1 MNEPGQGGQGV
12 VESEGE
18 GGCIFV
24 AIFSIAIATVP
35 ATFSNELAMLD
46 IPSPAEMCQDLV
58 GLLSADVAATL
69 LQCLCLAG
77 YSSCMLGL
85 LLSCHTMRDVTVQSV

>member
-1 MNEPGQGGQGV
+1 ML

-35 ATFSNELAMLD
+35 AMFSNELAMLD
-46 IPSPAEMCQDLV
+46 IPSPAEMRRDLV
-58 GLLSADVAATL
+58 GSLSADVAAAL
-69 LQCLCLAG
+69 LRRLCLAG
-77 YSSCMLGL
+77 HSGCTSGLSS
-85 LLSCHTMRDVTVQSV
+85 S

>member
-1 MNEPGQGGQGV
+1 ML

-46 IPSPAEMCQDLV
+46 IPSPAEMRRDLV
-58 GLLSADVAATL
+58 GSLSADVAAAL
-69 LQCLCLAG
+69 LQRLRLAG
-77 YSSCMLGL
+77 RSGCTSGLSS
-85 LLSCHTMRDVTVQSV
+85 S

>member
-1 MNEPGQGGQGV
+1 MSLARAARV
-12 VESEGE
+12 LVELEGE

-46 IPSPAEMCQDLV
+46 IPSPAEMRRDLV
-58 GLLSADVAATL
+58 GS
-69 LQCLCLAG
+69 
-77 YSSCMLGL
+77 
-85 LLSCHTMRDVTVQSV
+85 LSCYVLVECSARLELNGYDFVVWHVALEACASSTQ